1 MAEGFQF
8 AHIENFSRKGDK
20 RGRTV
25 GFVLGEARR
34 DAAASLHVSS
44 PRPPELVWGASLDE
58 VEREHDARAVSARK
72 AVAGGKERAVGR
84 EQHTLL
90 TVVVSHPYTVAEVEA
105 DPAKR
110 AEVERWEDLN
120 VRWLRD
126 QFGADLRTVVRHT
139 DEKYWHLHGYGVPGD
154 PEMRAWMSHPGQ
166 VAKREVV
173 AAGPAEGEDDK
184 AMHRRS
190 DRAYKGAMR
199 DWQNAYFESVGVPAG
214 LTRIGPGR
222 RRLPRAEWHQERDQA
237 QALRLAQEKADA
249 LRATVQQQAREFVS
263 KTKGQGG
270 ELLASARAEA
280 ERVRAEAAQLR
291 ADAARRADAA
301 LAAVDAA
308 QAAEARAR
316 EAAEKAQQERR
327 EAELATTAARRLS
340 GLGGALRGLWD
351 GLRHSKVAAR
361 IRAELMP
368 AVEQWQKVAAEARA
382 RETASNSQR
391 QALAATVKELRRSA
405 GDLGAQRDEL
415 RERLA
420 AYEPATPEFA
430 PAALR
435 PHP

>member
-25 GFVLGEARR
+25 GFVLAEARR

-44 PRPPELVWGASLDE
+44 PRPPELVWGVSLDE
-58 VEREHDARAVSARK
+58 VEREHDARAASARK

-90 TVVVSHPYTVAEVEA
+90 TIVVSHPYTVAEVEA
-105 DPAKR
+105 DPTKR
-110 AEVERWEDLN
+110 AEVERWEELN

-126 QFGADLRTVVRHT
+126 QFGVDLRTVVRHT
-139 DEKYWHLHGYGVPGD
+139 DEKYWHLHGFGVPGD
-154 PEMRAWMSHPGQ
+154 PEIRAWMSHPGQ

-199 DWQNAYFESVGVPAG
+199 DWQNAYFESVGVSCG

-222 RRLPRAEWHQERDQA
+222 RRLPRAEWHQECDQA

-249 LRATVQQQAREFVS
+249 LRATVQRQAQAFAT
-263 KTKGQGG
+263 KTRTQGA

-280 ERVRAEAAQLR
+280 DKARGEAARLRAE
-291 ADAARRADAA
+291 AARRADAA
-301 LAAVDAA
+301 LAA
-308 QAAEARAR
+308 EERAR
-316 EAAEKAQQERR
+316 EATEKAQQEQEAARR
-327 EAELATTAARRLS
+327 ATMAARRLS

-351 GLRHSKVAAR
+351 GLRRSKVAAR

-368 AVEQWQKVAAEARA
+368 AVEQWEKVATDAAVRA
-382 RETASNSQR
+382 AVADSRR
-391 QALAATVKELRRSA
+391 QDLAATVKELRRSA
-405 GDLGAQRDEL
+405 ADLGAQRDEL
-415 RERLA
+415 RERLS
-420 AYEPATPEFA
+420 AYEPSTPEFA
-430 PAALR
+430 PATLR